1 MRLLAAVA
9 LSVALVSGCAANG
22 SPEPPRA
29 HFVMEDPPASHSV
42 TSKPP
47 KKVKVADPERIR
59 IPSIGV
65 DAAIIKVGLKGE
77 GERKYM
83 ETPPGGE
90 NLAGWYSP
98 KLPKG
103 ENPFPRPGEVG
114 AAVIAGHVDS
124 KEGADVFYRLKEL
137 QRGAEILVT
146 DKDKR
151 TYRFKVVDKVQ
162 TDKDQLPT
170 DKIWNDPTYAA
181 LRLITCGG
189 PFNKATGHYAEN
201 VTIFADKA

>member
-1 MRLLAAVA
+1 
-9 LSVALVSGCAANG
+9 
-22 SPEPPRA
+22 
-29 HFVMEDPPASHSV
+29 
-42 TSKPP
+42 
-47 KKVKVADPERIR
+47 PERIR

-137 QRGAEILVT
+137 QRGAEILRSEERRVGKECSCRGSRDRGET
-146 DKDKR
+146 DAGVLDR
-151 TYRFKVVDKVQ
+151 SRD
-162 TDKDQLPT
+162 
-170 DKIWNDPTYAA
+170 
-181 LRLITCGG
+181 G
-189 PFNKATGHYAEN
+189 
-201 VTIFADKA
+201 